1 MIRSRAEYGCRQFRL
16 EFHTRSGEPG
26 NALDLTYRLL
36 IHFQPSN
43 PELRQVI
50 TLRPQWQRT
59 MSGGFQEIEVADPVG
74 FHRERLVLPLDV
86 FLIRFSSAQ
95 ACANLDLHRGFEGDS
110 LRLHLTKNQKGVL
123 HGPESRARI

>member
-59 MSGGFQEIEVADPVG
+59 MSGGLQEIESCGPCWASPRTFG
-74 FHRERLVLPLDV
+74 ASSGCFSHPI
-86 FLIRFSSAQ
+86 LIGA
-95 ACANLDLHRGFEGDS
+95 
-110 LRLHLTKNQKGVL
+110 GVRQFGL
-123 HGPESRARI
+123 APWFRR

>member
-1 MIRSRAEYGCRQFRL
+1 MIRSRAEYGCRQFRFRL

-50 TLRPQWQRT
+50 TLRPHWKRT
-59 MSGGFQEIEVADPVG
+59 MGGGFQKIESC
-74 FHRERLVLPLDV
+74 RLYWASPRTFGALDVLP
-86 FLIRFSSAQ
+86 SS
-95 ACANLDLHRGFEGDS
+95 DSHRC
-110 LRLHLTKNQKGVL
+110 GVRQFGL
-123 HGPESRARI
+123 APWFRR